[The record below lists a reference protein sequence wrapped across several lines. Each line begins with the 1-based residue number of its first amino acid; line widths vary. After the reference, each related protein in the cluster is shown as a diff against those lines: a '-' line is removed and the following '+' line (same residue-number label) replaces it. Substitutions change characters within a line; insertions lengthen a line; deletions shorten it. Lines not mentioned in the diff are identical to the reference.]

1 MPVNLCLSRFYPL
14 GLYKR
19 KMKYDYFLFKFN
31 SDYSD
36 FVDYEKTSFKEYN
49 IANGNSSAAFFVK
62 SQKEFLFRKAQ
73 IKQEKETWWT
83 IWEDKIVMSKKFDQD
98 IDFFIIGKLDFNI
111 YVSERLKNA
120 IETAGLTGWEFT
132 PATNLIVEE

>member
-1 MPVNLCLSRFYPL
+1 
-14 GLYKR
+14 
-19 KMKYDYFLFKFN
+19 
-31 SDYSD
+31 
-36 FVDYEKTSFKEYN
+36 
-49 IANGNSSAAFFVK
+49 
-62 SQKEFLFRKAQ
+62 
-73 IKQEKETWWT
+73 
-83 IWEDKIVMSKKFDQD
+83 MSKKFDQD